1 MFAISATAVSGMNAA
16 QSRMQAS
23 AQSIARLGTQGLEP
37 QAATQAAAGAVGSS
51 AWTPSTAPA
60 SSLETDLVGLLQ
72 AKNAFLANLAVF
84 RTSDQ
89 VAGTLLDLAG

>member
-37 QAATQAAAGAVGSS
+37 QAAQQAAAGAAS
-51 AWTPSTAPA
+51 ATAWPQASATA

-89 VAGTLLDLAG
+89 IAGTLLDVAG